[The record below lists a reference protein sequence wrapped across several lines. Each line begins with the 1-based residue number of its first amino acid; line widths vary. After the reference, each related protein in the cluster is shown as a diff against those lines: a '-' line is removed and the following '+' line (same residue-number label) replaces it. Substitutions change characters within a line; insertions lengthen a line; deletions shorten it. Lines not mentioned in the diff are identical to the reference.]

1 MANDTDGHRF
11 IAIEGPIGVGKTTL
25 ATKLAKALGGRFVN
39 DTEKENPYLETF
51 YKNPASVSLHTQ
63 LYFLM
68 SRLALLEREK
78 VGSPGNRHIV
88 DFLIA
93 KDRLFAEINLDENEW
108 WMYRELHDRLDLDA
122 AVPDLTIY
130 LQAPVEI
137 LIQRIERRGLRFEQ
151 RIDSGYLQRVVDSYE
166 RFFHEYDESPLL
178 IVNAQAIN
186 IADNPADF
194 ERLTQ
199 QISEIKAGRHYF
211 NPVAETA

>member
-1 MANDTDGHRF
+1 MAPDSDRHGF
-11 IAIEGPIGVGKTTL
+11 IAVEGPIGVGKTTL
-25 ATKLAKALGGRFVN
+25 ANKLAQSLGGRFVN
-39 DTEKENPYLETF
+39 DTEQENPYLETF
-51 YKNPASVSLHTQ
+51 YRNPASVALHTQ
-63 LYFLM
+63 LHFLL

-78 VGSPGNRHIV
+78 VGTAGNRHVV
-88 DFLIA
+88 DFLTA

-108 WMYRELHDRLDLDA
+108 WMYRELHDRLDLAA
-122 AVPDLTIY
+122 AVPNLTIY

-186 IADNPADF
+186 IADNSADF
-194 ERLTQ
+194 ERLTR
-199 QISEIKAGRHYF
+199 QIEEISAGRHYF
-211 NPVAETA
+211 NPVAEPV